1 MVRTLI
7 VGIDTVTGYS
17 LAQHLAPQSEVS
29 GLWFETPEFVDG
41 CHTCRIDSDSLE
53 QQVSEADV
61 IVFCGGAARS
71 SWDAD
76 FGDFSAE
83 QQWLPSCIAAMEQ
96 NGQRLI
102 FVSSDAVYSG
112 PWVFHD
118 DDSKSRATNKVAKRL
133 IKFETT
139 VAAVKDSLII
149 RTNVLGSAV
158 GCFLDETAEA
168 IRSQVPIQLDA
179 STFAT
184 PIASTDFAYAVESC
198 INCGALGSLN
208 VGGAERI
215 TPYRFAIALANA
227 LTLQTDLIS
236 PRKLKSTPVERSMR
250 CDRLRNEG
258 RQTTP
263 LLRSTLEYLA
273 DVSSQPVSEKVA
285 A

>member
-7 VGIDTVTGYS
+7 VGIDTVTGHS

-29 GLWFETPEFVDG
+29 GLWFENPEFVDG
-41 CHTCRIDSDSLE
+41 CHTCRIDSDALAK
-53 QQVSEADV
+53 QVSEADV

-71 SWDAD
+71 SWDED
-76 FGDFSAE
+76 FGDFSSE
-83 QQWLPSCIAAMEQ
+83 KQWLQRCIAAMEQ
-96 NGQRLI
+96 DGQRLI

-112 PWVFHD
+112 PWMFHD
-118 DDSKSRATNKVAKRL
+118 DDSQSLANNKVARQL

-139 VAAVKDSLII
+139 VSAVKDSLII
-149 RTNVLGSAV
+149 RTNVLGSAADS
-158 GCFLDETAEA
+158 FLDETAEA
-168 IRSQVPIQLDA
+168 IRSHVPIRLDA

-198 INCGALGSLN
+198 INCGASGSLN

-215 TPYRFAIALANA
+215 TPYHFAMALANA
-227 LTLQTDLIS
+227 LSLQTDLIS
-236 PRKLKSTPVERSMR
+236 SRKLNPTPVERSMR

-273 DVSSQPVSEKVA
+273 DVSSHPVSEKVA